1 MCNRAAERRRTK
13 KKNDD
18 YGEHGIITCVRM
30 IAVSKQKLP
39 CCYRHNSNEK
49 LTRRLHRGIGFYDE
63 RNSWATAIASNSS
76 FSSPFIRSKVDLE
89 YS

>member
-18 YGEHGIITCVRM
+18 YGEHGMITCVV
-30 IAVSKQKLP
+30 ITVSKQKLP
-39 CCYRHNSNEK
+39 LLLSTSFKREAHQ
-49 LTRRLHRGIGFYDE
+49 RLHRGIGFYDE

-76 FSSPFIRSKVDLE
+76 FSSPFSVHSLE
-89 YS
+89 S